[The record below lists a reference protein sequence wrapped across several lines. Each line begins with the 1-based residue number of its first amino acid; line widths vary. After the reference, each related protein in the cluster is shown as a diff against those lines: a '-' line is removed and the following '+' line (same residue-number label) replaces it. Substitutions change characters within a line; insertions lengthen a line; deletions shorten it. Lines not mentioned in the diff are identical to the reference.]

1 MFLIFSMKL
10 VIYNILSVQTYE
22 VKSVVL
28 KLANFLRTLRANE
41 NFVKVAHVDTS
52 NTLIELKEKLGLIV
66 TFLTISMVL
75 SWSYNQ
81 GQTYLILINNSSSA
95 PGLNLPVFNII
106 VHSHKYTSCHCCILY
121 SSHICVCSQLNFF
134 VRI

>member
-75 SWSYNQ
+75 S
-81 GQTYLILINNSSSA
+81 
-95 PGLNLPVFNII
+95 
-106 VHSHKYTSCHCCILY
+106 
-121 SSHICVCSQLNFF
+121 
-134 VRI
+134 